1 MAAKELLQA
10 RLTSAKESAMSKAG
24 KSRRPPKSR
33 TEPTAA
39 DSEIKDSKEDFDALT
54 ATMDLKKDSKENFGP
69 RSSGYFNSNDG

>member
-10 RLTSAKESAMSKAG
+10 RLTSAKESAMSNAG

-39 DSEIKDSKEDFDALT
+39 DSEIKDSKE
-54 ATMDLKKDSKENFGP
+54 NFGP